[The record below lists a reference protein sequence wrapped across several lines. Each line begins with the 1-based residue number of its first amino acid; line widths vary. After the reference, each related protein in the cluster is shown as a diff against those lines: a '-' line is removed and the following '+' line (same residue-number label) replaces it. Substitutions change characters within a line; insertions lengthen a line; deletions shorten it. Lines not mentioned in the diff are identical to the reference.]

1 MEAAPV
7 ERLLATRPSLA
18 EAYVV
23 GVPDDRT
30 GEAVHAFVVPA
41 RGHVPELRELR
52 ALVTANLEEAGAP
65 TRLTLIDDVPLT
77 PTGKPGKR
85 PLVADGTTP
94 PSPPPH

>member
-1 MEAAPV
+1 VIIVNADLSYAGPV
-7 ERLLATRPSLA
+7 ERPATRPSVA

-52 ALVTANLEEAGAP
+52 ALLTANLGGGVCADPADPHRRSTAHTGRQARQEAA
-65 TRLTLIDDVPLT
+65 R
-77 PTGKPGKR
+77 R
-85 PLVADGTTP
+85 
-94 PSPPPH
+94 